1 MCHKTFL
8 SLVFLYS
15 QQSPH
20 GNTQLTNEKGEKQ
33 KGAEAWP
40 VQELTTQ
47 HEGCPPSQCTVKV
60 TGLSEDISE
69 DLLTNYF
76 ENTKRSK
83 GGLVRS
89 IDIDRD
95 LRECLITF
103 ESPEGMFKALKQK
116 MKKSLK

>member
-8 SLVFLYS
+8 SIVFLYS
-15 QQSPH
+15 QQSPY

-47 HEGCPPSQCTVKV
+47 REGCPQSQCTVKV

-69 DLLTNYF
+69 DLLTMYF
-76 ENTKRSK
+76 ESTKRSK
-83 GGLVRS
+83 GGPVHS
-89 IDIDRD
+89 IHIDRD
-95 LRECLITF
+95 LRECFITF
-103 ESPEGMFKALKQK
+103 ESPEGMSKTLINKR
-116 MKKSLK
+116 

>member
-15 QQSPH
+15 QQSPY
-20 GNTQLTNEKGEKQ
+20 GNTQLTNEKEEKQ
-33 KGAEAWP
+33 KVGEAWP

-47 HEGCPPSQCTVKV
+47 REGCPPSQCTVKV

-69 DLLTNYF
+69 DLLTMYF
-76 ENTKRSK
+76 ESTKRSK
-83 GGLVRS
+83 GGPVRS

-95 LRECLITF
+95 LRECFITF
-103 ESPEGMFKALKQK
+103 ESPEGMSKTLINKR
-116 MKKSLK
+116 

>member
-1 MCHKTFL
+1 M
-8 SLVFLYS
+8 
-15 QQSPH
+15 
-20 GNTQLTNEKGEKQ
+20 
-33 KGAEAWP
+33 
-40 VQELTTQ
+40 QELTTQ
-47 HEGCPPSQCTVKV
+47 REGCPPSQCTVKV

-69 DLLTNYF
+69 DLLIMYF

-83 GGLVRS
+83 GGPVNS

>member
-15 QQSPH
+15 QQSAH

-83 GGLVRS
+83 GGPVCS

-95 LRECLITF
+95 LRECFITF
-103 ESPEGMFKALKQK
+103 ESPEGMSKTLINKR
-116 MKKSLK
+116 

>member
-1 MCHKTFL
+1 MCHRTFL
-8 SLVFLYS
+8 SLVFFHS
-15 QQSPH
+15 QSPY
-20 GNTQLTNEKGEKQ
+20 GNSQLTNEKGEKQ

-40 VQELTTQ
+40 MQELTTQ
-47 HEGCPPSQCTVKV
+47 REGCPPSQCTVKV

-69 DLLTNYF
+69 DLLIMYF

-83 GGLVRS
+83 GGPVNS